1 MTFSTKRIKKLEC
14 SNPGN
19 HNSIPNSGCSTL
31 QKIQL
36 NIFLRSIPDGNQPI
50 TIVKY
55 FLGGS
60 KKKVVATDIK
70 QIEHSLVT
78 SQNCCFVSHRDSK
91 T

>member
-1 MTFSTKRIKKLEC
+1 VTFCWSVPIRETTAP
-14 SNPGN
+14 SQ
-19 HNSIPNSGCSTL
+19 NSGCSTF